1 MPWITRW
8 KTPREGMNFS
18 YKHALRKFVKQG
30 FLCFLL
36 DQPFVG
42 TTWIY
47 FHRFKKIC
55 KPAGLDGIPKIVGC
69 WSCSRDA
76 ESLPHGTRKNFKLLP
91 DGTKMLEAVDFFSM
105 VAGPSE
111 RSRLVKVTAMEPG
124 FPFHGSF
131 HLNLK
136 AKLIILM
143 IFYSIRNRLHGFILN
158 FQSTQSDLGDHP
170 LGKSKFLISDIVK
183 EDAGLQFQPAEF
195 APKLYISRNFLE
207 ETDLLQEETPPFAI
221 FFSFTGRC

>member
-1 MPWITRW
+1 MESQ
-8 KTPREGMNFS
+8 KLLGADL
-18 YKHALRKFVKQG
+18 ALRARREFTSTELEKT
-30 FLCFLL
+30 L
-36 DQPFVG
+36 
-42 TTWIY
+42 
-47 FHRFKKIC
+47 
-55 KPAGLDGIPKIVGC
+55 
-69 WSCSRDA
+69 
-76 ESLPHGTRKNFKLLP
+76 KLLP

-111 RSRLVKVTAMEPG
+111 RSRLVKVIAMEPG

-136 AKLIILM
+136 GKVNNFDDLL
-143 IFYSIRNRLHGFILN
+143 LHQKPIAWIYPELRSQLN
-158 FQSTQSDLGDHP
+158 LDLGDQIS

-207 ETDLLQEETPPFAI
+207 ETDLLQEGNTAFRNLLFLYRKVLIRNLWEKKL
-221 FFSFTGRC
+221 GLH